1 MNGLH
6 KVGPNVGWHPQFLGL
21 RRRHLLQVLVLE
33 IGQLLELR
41 YTSKN
46 GQVVGLVLGRFGKEL
61 DWY

>member
-46 GQVVGLVLGRFGKEL
+46 GQVVGLV
-61 DWY
+61 